1 MIDLES
7 AKPLYEQIKTYILN
21 NIQAGVFAP
30 DQRIPSERALS
41 EQFGVNRQT
50 VKRAIDELTQSGVL
64 YVQIGKGTYIS
75 RPKIAQQLEQLTS
88 FSEDMAL
95 RGQRASSRVL
105 ECAVMPAPAEIARAL
120 RQPPGTL
127 IVRLV
132 RLRLADSTPMAIE
145 RSHLLAERLPG
156 IAERHDFARESLYRV
171 LRETYCIRLTHAEQS
186 IEARLATD
194 DEAALLSIAPGA
206 PILHMVRLTYVESG
220 DLFEYAL
227 SAYCGSRYRFQAIL
241 RGV

>member
-1 MIDLES
+1 VIDLDS
-7 AKPLYEQIKTYILN
+7 AKPLYEQIKAYILSH
-21 NIQAGVFAP
+21 IQAGVYAP

-88 FSEDMAL
+88 FSEEMTQ
-95 RGQRASSRVL
+95 RGQRPSSRVL
-105 ECAVMPAPAEIARAL
+105 ECTVLPAPDAIARAL
-120 RQPPGTL
+120 RQPPGTP

-132 RLRLADSTPMAIE
+132 RLRLADDTPMAIE
-145 RSHLLAERLPG
+145 QTHLLAARLPG
-156 IAERHDFARESLYRV
+156 IVSGHDFARESLYRV

-186 IEARLATD
+186 IEARLAT
-194 DEAALLSIAPGA
+194 EEEGALLGIAPGA
-206 PILHMVRLTYVESG
+206 PILHMARLTYAEG
-220 DLFEYAL
+220 DELFEYAV
-227 SAYCGSRYRFQAIL
+227 SAYCGARYRFQAIL
-241 RGV
+241 RQV